1 MTKILIIED
10 DRSITN
16 LMRVLL
22 SAQGYEVLEAKN
34 ANIGITLALS
44 YQPEIIVLDLGL
56 PDMDG
61 IDLISQIRHLVQ
73 SSILVV
79 SAREKQS
86 DKINALDLGAD
97 DYLTK
102 PFNAQEFLARI
113 RVAIRHQ
120 KVNQDEVST
129 KILKVLDLQID
140 IDAHRFWIKNKEVH
154 LTPIEFDILALL
166 ATHHGKVLTHAFMV
180 RHIWGEGSLDSD
192 TQTLRVTM
200 ANLRR
205 KIEENP
211 GSPYYIVTEIGI
223 GYRLKDE

>member
-10 DRSITN
+10 DRSIAN
-16 LMRVLL
+16 FMRVLL
-22 SAQGYEVLEAKN
+22 SAQAYEVFEAKT
-34 ANIGITLALS
+34 AASGITLALS
-44 YQPEIIVLDLGL
+44 YQPDVIILDLGL

-61 IDLISQIRHLVQ
+61 IEVISNIRQLVH

-79 SAREKQS
+79 SAREKES

-102 PFNAQEFLARI
+102 PFNAQELLARI
-113 RVAIRHQ
+113 RVALRHRKQ
-120 KVNQDEVST
+120 TQEEASKSL
-129 KILKVLDLQID
+129 LKVQDLSID
-140 IDAHRFWIKNKEVH
+140 IDAHRVTVGESEVH
-154 LTPIEFDILALL
+154 LTPIEFEVLALL
-166 ATHHGKVLTHAFMV
+166 ASHHGKVLTHAFMV

-205 KIEENP
+205 KIEVTP
-211 GSPYYIVTEIGI
+211 AVPQYIVTEIGI